1 MIIVAA
7 IGVVVAIEAKF
18 SVEIIVFMINIFH

>member
-7 IGVVVAIEAKF
+7 IGVVVEIEAKF
-18 SVEIIVFMINIFH
+18 SVEIIVFMITIFH